1 MAPLR
6 ATYLRAR
13 NRRSPGI
20 LAKFAFM
27 DLVEI
32 TNPPFDVAY
41 DIVYAT
47 DRNFTGVPIYR
58 RAACYLH
65 KDAAAALSRAIELA
79 AQQGFRF
86 KIFDAFRP
94 TEAQWV
100 LWNHTP
106 NPDFLADP
114 RRGSPHSRGTAVDLT
129 LIDGDQREVPM
140 GTEFDAFTPLAHHA
154 NIEIQVDAQRNRSLL
169 LGLMTAAGWDF
180 YRKEWWHYQLFDS
193 RQYALI
199 DDGELPQ
206 PMMG

>member
-1 MAPLR
+1 MLA
-6 ATYLRAR
+6 
-13 NRRSPGI
+13 RSP
-20 LAKFAFM
+20 FM

-41 DIVYAT
+41 DIIYAT
-47 DRNFTGVPIYR
+47 NRNITGAPIYR

-65 KDAAAALSRAIELA
+65 PDAAEALSRAIVLA

-114 RRGSPHSRGTAVDLT
+114 RRGSPHSRGAAVDLT
-129 LIDGDQREVPM
+129 LIDSDGCALPM
-140 GTEFDAFTPLAHHA
+140 GTDFDAFTSLAHHA
-154 NIEIQVDAQRNRSLL
+154 NIQIQVDAQRNRSLL
-169 LGLMTAAGWDF
+169 LGIMTAAGWDF
-180 YRKEWWHYQLFDS
+180 YRKEWWHYQLFDAK
-193 RQYALI
+193 RYALI
-199 DDGELPQ
+199 SDAELPQ
-206 PMMG
+206 PMM